1 MMNSGSRRFRLR
13 ANLPTCTF
21 LWHGL
26 LVLVLVGLS
35 LAGGRVAAQINP
47 RAATKFYCDSS
58 DTADALLRNATSHV
72 RDRQWAE
79 AVDIYQRVIH
89 QFGEKVAKLP
99 REDGGADGDATNDSV
114 LYVDLRQFCQRQLAA
129 LPPEAREL
137 YRSRVDV
144 QAERWY
150 RQGEAGRD
158 RALLRRVV
166 EQAFCSSWGDDAIEL
181 LGDLAFQD
189 GRFEEALA
197 AYRHLVADKSDPG
210 ANLVHPDPSVD
221 LARVAAK
228 KLICRAALGENP
240 STSADLDA
248 FAVSYPEAS
257 GALAG
262 RDGPYLATLKA
273 LLKTDGIGPPKQSDV
288 RWPTFAG
295 APTRTRIAPGPVD
308 VGSVQ
313 WQIDLQ
319 PVTLGVRPRFG
330 RGIGMVTAN
339 YRPDRLL
346 AYHPIIVGDQ
356 VIFCDEDEIYAY
368 NLNDRPDSS
377 VGVSSALVK
386 YVWKHPEDQGN
397 AAPAAARPTA
407 GPPRFTLTAFGDR
420 VYARMGLTTPPYLG
434 GRSSGGPQ
442 NYLVAVDRGT
452 EGKLLWKKPSTD
464 VTVSEKPAEAE
475 NRNLGFE
482 GTPVA
487 DARAVYVAMTD
498 RREQISTYVVCLD
511 AETGATRWVRYLGA
525 ASSDNDPLFGMGMG
539 MGGVS
544 NPSGNDFGHRLLSL
558 DGPTI
563 YYQTNLGAVVALD
576 AETGSVR
583 WVATYPRVDRN
594 PGSSHDRDLNPAIV
608 HDGLVI
614 VAPDDSNAIHAF
626 DAVSGRLVWK
636 SDPIADEDKLA
647 HLLGVAQGKLV
658 ATGDRVLFFN
668 VKTGKL
674 VHSWP
679 DSRQGFEAYGRG
691 VLAGDKIYWPTR
703 NEIHILDQATGLRS
717 EPPIKLQETYQ
728 QTGGNLAVGDGYL
741 VVAQADKLVV
751 FCQNRRLIQRYREE
765 IARNEKQAGPYFRL
779 ARAAEAIGDE
789 ALALENL
796 SKTLELARPSET
808 VDGFPLL
815 EAAGDQRFRLL
826 LRMGERSLAD
836 KDFVRAA
843 GRFHE
848 AYRGARLDRDRLR
861 ARLAESDAQLASGA
875 AGKAVATLHELLM
888 EDRFRNIA
896 VSSEEGRRST
906 RSDILIAD
914 RLATIIRARGR
925 SVYADHDRRARVLY
939 EAGKAAGEPRTL
951 EEVARLFPLSES
963 VPQALLALARV
974 HENAKRPA
982 QAARAYKRLLA
993 TAPTDALRARALLG
1007 LARAFEEQKLWAPA
1021 RDAYAQAL
1029 ARFSSVNVALEDLG
1043 TETPLGPLV
1052 AQRLVQPP
1060 FDRMAGDRAEPP
1072 LPVPLTRRWSRPLA
1086 DPARPIPAEGV
1097 PPSTESSRLFLV
1109 KGAEI
1114 QPVNVADGA
1123 SGWSYVLESAPVW
1136 VGYLDDRIV
1145 VGTETG
1151 LSALGLEKGN
1161 LLWKSDTAEAGTKRS
1176 TGPFAAAD
1184 APAGGKAA
1192 NEPLGKLHGFRIVGA
1207 QVYCLR
1213 GDRELIAFDGDT
1225 GLIDW
1230 SFRPIA
1236 GKLNPNVLIGPQR
1249 VVLQVLDPKAVLVL
1263 DSSDGRRLA
1272 EHAQT
1277 ETDDAWPRPPLPID
1291 DDRVALVLD
1300 RRTVGLYDFI
1310 KGVNRWVYRE
1320 SRELPV
1326 HGPPRLFGDAE
1337 RLMLLHDGTELVR
1350 LDAATGLKKWS
1361 RPLGSENLS
1370 ERTDAL
1376 TLDGER
1382 VYCVNGQT
1390 ISGVRLGDGST
1401 AWSRHLVGPRSGWA
1415 VELTERCVLVYPGR
1429 REDGDELG
1437 DGLPLILRRRDT
1449 GDLVQ
1454 RVLFAA
1460 PANDVTVRLSPGGAL
1475 VATPTGLWSLA
1486 SRQERP
1492 MDGTSRD
1499 R

>member
-1 MMNSGSRRFRLR
+1 MMKPGSRRFWFL
-13 ANLPTCTF
+13 ANLSTCSI
-21 LWHGL
+21 LWHSSLVCAL
-26 LVLVLVGLS
+26 LS
-35 LAGGRVAAQINP
+35 GGSAFGQVNP
-47 RAATKFYCDSS
+47 RAATKFYSDSS
-58 DTADALLRNATSHV
+58 DTADALLRNAASHV

-79 AVDIYQRVIH
+79 AVDIYQRVIQ

-99 REDGGADGDATNDSV
+99 KDDAAGETATTANDSV

-129 LPPEAREL
+129 LPAEAREL

-150 RQGEAGRD
+150 RQGLANRD
-158 RALLRRVV
+158 RAMLRRVV
-166 EQAFCSSWGDDAIEL
+166 ELAFCSSWGDDAIEL

-197 AYRHLVADKSDPG
+197 AYRHLVPDKSG
-210 ANLVHPDPSVD
+210 ARANLVHPDPSVD

-240 STSADLDA
+240 PTAADLDA
-248 FAVSYPEAS
+248 FAASFPEAQGS
-257 GALAG
+257 LAG
-262 RDGPYLATLKA
+262 RDGPYLATLKT
-273 LLKTDGIGPPKQSDV
+273 LLDSDRIGPPKQSDV

-313 WQIDLQ
+313 WQIDIQ
-319 PVTLGVRPRFG
+319 PVTLGVRPRYG
-330 RGIGMVTAN
+330 RGIGMVPSN

-356 VIFCDEDEIYAY
+356 VIVCDEDEIYAY

-386 YVWKHPEDQGN
+386 YVWKHPEDQGTS
-397 AAPAAARPTA
+397 APAAARPTA

-420 VYARMGLTTPPYLG
+420 VYARMGLTTPPYMG
-434 GRSSGGPQ
+434 GRSNGGPQ
-442 NYLVAVDRGT
+442 NYLVAVDRAT

-464 VTVSEKPAEAE
+464 VAVSEKPAEAAS
-475 NRNLGFE
+475 RNLGFE

-487 DARAVYVAMTD
+487 DARSVYVAMTD

-511 AETGATRWVRYLGA
+511 ADTGATRWVRYLGA
-525 ASSDNDPLFGMGMG
+525 AASDNDNMFGMGMG
-539 MGGVS
+539 MGGIS

-576 AETGSVR
+576 AESGSVR

-594 PGSSHDRDLNPAIV
+594 QGASHDRDLNPAIV
-608 HDGLVI
+608 YDGLVI
-614 VAPDDSNAIHAF
+614 VAPDDANAIHAF

-636 SDPIADEDKLA
+636 SDPIADEDRLA

-658 ATGDRVLFFN
+658 ATGDRVLFFSI
-668 VKTGKL
+668 KTGKL

-679 DSRQGFEAYGRG
+679 DARQGFEGYGRG

-703 NEIHILDQATGLRS
+703 NEIHVLDQATGLRS

-765 IARNEKQAGPYFRL
+765 IARHPDQAGPYFRL
-779 ARAAEAIGDE
+779 ARAAEAIGDDS
-789 ALALENL
+789 LALESL
-796 SKTLELARPSET
+796 STTLERARPSEN
-808 VDGFPLL
+808 VDGVPLL

-826 LRMGERSLAD
+826 LRIGDRALAD
-836 KDFVRAA
+836 KNFA
-843 GRFHE
+843 GAEKRFHE
-848 AYRGARLDRDRLR
+848 AFQGARLDRDRLR

-875 AGKAVATLHELLM
+875 ASKAVATLHELLM

-896 VSSEEGRRST
+896 VASEEGRRST

-914 RLATIIRARGR
+914 RLATIIHDRGR
-925 SVYADHDRRARVLY
+925 SVYADYDRKARALY
-939 EAGKAAGEPRTL
+939 ESGKAAGEARTL
-951 EEVARLFPLSES
+951 EEVARSFPLSES

-1029 ARFSSVNVALEDLG
+1029 TRFSSVNVALEDLG

-1052 AQRLVQPP
+1052 AQRLIQPP
-1060 FDRMAGDRAEPP
+1060 FDRMTGDRVEPP
-1072 LPVPLTRRWSRPLA
+1072 MPVPLTRRWSRTLIG
-1086 DPARPIPAEGV
+1086 PARPIPAEGV
-1097 PPSTESSRLFLV
+1097 PPSSESSRLFLA
-1109 KGAEI
+1109 KGSEI
-1114 QPVNVADGA
+1114 GPVNAADGA
-1123 SGWSYVLESAPVW
+1123 SPWAFELGSAPIW

-1145 VGTETG
+1145 VGTENG
-1151 LSALGLEKGN
+1151 LSALGLKKGN
-1161 LLWKSDTAEAGTKRS
+1161 VLWKSDLADAAAKRAS
-1176 TGPFAAAD
+1176 GPFAT
-1184 APAGGKAA
+1184 PTGGKAA
-1192 NEPLGKLHGFRIVGA
+1192 NEPVGKLHGFRIVGS

-1236 GKLNPNVLIGPQR
+1236 GKLNPNVFVGPQR
-1249 VVLQVLDPKAVLVL
+1249 VILQVLEPRAVLVL
-1263 DSSDGRRLA
+1263 DTSNGRRLA

-1277 ETDDAWPRPPLPID
+1277 EADDAWPRPPLPID

-1300 RRTVGLYDFI
+1300 RRTVGLYDFT
-1310 KGVNRWVYRE
+1310 KGVNTWIYRE

-1370 ERTDAL
+1370 ERADAL

-1382 VYCVNGQT
+1382 IYCVNGQVV
-1390 ISGVRLGDGST
+1390 SGIRLGDGST

-1415 VELTERCVLVYPGR
+1415 VELTERCVLAYPGQ
-1429 REDGDELG
+1429 REEGEEVG
-1437 DGLPLILRRRDT
+1437 DGVPLVLRRRDT

-1460 PANDVTVRLSPGGAL
+1460 PSNDVTVRLSPGGAL

-1486 SRQERP
+1486 SRTDRP
-1492 MDGTSRD
+1492 MDGASRD